1 MVLRVDTQN
10 VSATVPSGGNQSITL
25 RSEVLMPAHILT
37 IDDDQ
42 AILDLYQLALE
53 SEGYTVSISLMANE
67 DARAIAKLMPD
78 LIILDFKMDKHN
90 VGILML
96 EQLKMYRPTKDIP
109 VLICTAALKDI
120 REQEDVLVQK
130 GIPVLYK
137 PFDLDE
143 FLQLVK
149 KMVTPPLYE

>member
-1 MVLRVDTQN
+1 MVLHVDTQN
-10 VSATVPSGGNQSITL
+10 GSATVPSGGNQSIPL
-25 RSEVLMPAHILT
+25 RSEVLMPTHVLT

-53 SEGYTVSISLMANE
+53 REGYTVSISLMANE
-67 DARAIAKLMPD
+67 DAREIAKLMPD

-120 REQEDVLVQK
+120 REQEDVFVQK

-149 KMVTPPLYE
+149 KNGHAPAI